1 MTNVLYEICTKPS
14 YYSPY
19 HSIVKIIWSI
29 NQVNKHIY
37 IIILIYLL
45 GNAILGGEELNC
57 KLYNE
62 TIFTYQLVII
72 YIDNY

>member
-1 MTNVLYEICTKPS
+1 MTNVQYEIRTKPF

-19 HSIVKIIWSI
+19 HPIVKILWSI

-45 GNAILGGEELNC
+45 GNAILWGKGLHC

-62 TIFTYQLVII
+62 TIFTHQLVII